1 MKEIYIKDITGNL
14 ERVEISE
21 EVAELL
27 NTFRREEK
35 AYYRKI
41 RKRRQKAK
49 GADISY
55 QDWLGIT
62 NNFEDHLLDKVLI
75 EYLLQQLTE
84 KKEKERI
91 KLYYLQGYTYAE
103 IAQMENKSVTAIYLS
118 ITRAIEKIKR
128 QL

>member
-84 KKEKERI
+84 KEKERI